1 MALDLL
7 TLPCLSDN
15 YAFLIHSA
23 ETGETA
29 LIDVPEAGPILDA
42 LKAKGWTLTDV
53 LLTHHHWDH
62 VDGLPDLL
70 AALPNT
76 PRVWGAAS
84 DAHRLPP
91 LSNPMH
97 EGDRATVCGEEVVV
111 LDVSGHTIGHI
122 AFSFPTSGLVFTGDS
137 LMAMGCGR
145 LFEGTPDRMWQS
157 LSKLAA
163 LPDETLVCSGHEY
176 TAANLRFAQT
186 LDAANPDLIL
196 RASQIEKARADGR
209 ATVPSTLALERQ
221 TNPFLRATDP
231 ALKSALGMAGADD
244 AAVFAAIRARKDKF

>member
-1 MALDLL
+1 MALELV

-15 YAFLIHSA
+15 YAFVIHST

-29 LIDVPEAGPILDA
+29 VIDVPEAGPVLDTLRA
-42 LKAKGWTLTDV
+42 RGWTLTDV

-70 AALPNT
+70 AALPAK
-76 PRVWGAAS
+76 PRVWGAAD

-91 LSNPMH
+91 LTHSVKD
-97 EGDRATVCGEEVVV
+97 GDRVAICAEDVVV
-111 LDVSGHTIGHI
+111 LDVSGHTMGHI
-122 AFSFPTSGLVFTGDS
+122 AFSFPTSGFAFTGDS

-145 LFEGTPDRMWQS
+145 LFEGSPATMWQS
-157 LSKLAA
+157 LCKLAA
-163 LPDETLVCSGHEY
+163 LPDKTLICSGHEY
-176 TAANLRFAQT
+176 TAANMRFAQT

-196 RASQIEKARADGR
+196 RASKIETARASGQP
-209 ATVPSTLALERQ
+209 TVPSTLAAERL

-231 ALKSALGMAGADD
+231 VLKSALGMADADD
-244 AAVFAAIRARKDKF
+244 ATVFAAIRALKDKF

>member
-1 MALDLL
+1 MALELM

-29 LIDVPEAGPILDA
+29 LIDVPEAGPVLDA
-42 LKAKGWTLTDV
+42 LKARGWTLTDV

-70 AALPNT
+70 AALPAK
-76 PRVWGAAS
+76 PRIWGAAA

-91 LSNPMH
+91 LTNPVKD
-97 EGDRATVCGEEVVV
+97 GDRVTICAEEAVII
-111 LDVSGHTIGHI
+111 DVSGHTIGHI
-122 AFSFPTSGLVFTGDS
+122 AFHFPNSSFAFTGDS

-145 LFEGTPDRMWQS
+145 LFEGSPETMWQS
-157 LSKLAA
+157 LCKLAA
-163 LPDETLVCSGHEY
+163 LPDETLICSGHEY
-176 TAANLRFAQT
+176 TASNMRFAQT

-196 RASQIEKARADGR
+196 RASEIEKTRAAGK
-209 ATVPSTLALERQ
+209 ATVPSTLASERL
-221 TNPFLRATDP
+221 TNPFLRATNP
-231 ALKSALGMAGADD
+231 SLKAALGMADADN
-244 AAVFAAIRARKDKF
+244 AAVFAAIRALKDKF